1 MPISARKL
9 DGILVN
15 KLGFSRR
22 GRKHRVYTLQ
32 IEGREV
38 ARTLISH
45 GAKEISDRMLAT
57 MARQMGITSS
67 QLKAIVRGELSREDY
82 YQLLREKG
90 WIK

>member
-1 MPISARKL
+1 VPISARKM
-9 DGILVN
+9 DSILVN

-57 MARQMGITSS
+57 MSRQMGITSS
-67 QLKAIVRGELSREDY
+67 QLKAIVRGEINREDY
-82 YQLLREKG
+82 YRLLREKG
-90 WIK
+90 WLE

>member
-1 MPISARKL
+1 MPISARKM
-9 DGILVN
+9 DSILVN

-22 GRKHRVYTLQ
+22 GRKHRVYSLQ

-82 YQLLREKG
+82 FQLLRKKH
-90 WIK
+90 WIE

>member
-1 MPISARKL
+1 MPISARKM
-9 DGILVN
+9 DSILVN

-82 YQLLREKG
+82 YQLLCEKG

>member
-1 MPISARKL
+1 MPISTRKL
-9 DGILVN
+9 DSILVN

-90 WIK
+90 WIE

>member
-1 MPISARKL
+1 MPISARKM
-9 DGILVN
+9 DSILVN
-15 KLGFSRR
+15 RLGFLRR

-57 MARQMGITSS
+57 MAGQMGITSP

-82 YQLLREKG
+82 HQLLREKG
-90 WIK
+90 WLE

>member
-1 MPISARKL
+1 MPVSARKM
-9 DGILVN
+9 DSILVN

-22 GRKHRVYTLQ
+22 GQKHRIYTLQ

-45 GAKEISDRMLAT
+45 RAKEISDRMLAT

-82 YQLLREKG
+82 SSYFVRRAG
-90 WIK
+90 

>member
-1 MPISARKL
+1 MPISARKM
-9 DGILVN
+9 DSILVN

-57 MARQMGITSS
+57 VAR
-67 QLKAIVRGELSREDY
+67 
-82 YQLLREKG
+82 
-90 WIK
+90 

>member
-1 MPISARKL
+1 MPISARKM
-9 DGILVN
+9 DSILVN

-82 YQLLREKG
+82 YQLLHEKG
-90 WIK
+90 WIR

>member
-1 MPISARKL
+1 MPVSARKM
-9 DGILVN
+9 DSILVN

-22 GRKHRVYTLQ
+22 GRKHRIYTLQ

-82 YQLLREKG
+82 YQLLRQKG
-90 WIK
+90 WLE

>member
-1 MPISARKL
+1 MPISARKM
-9 DGILVN
+9 DSILVN

-38 ARTLISH
+38 ARTFSH

-57 MARQMGITSS
+57 MSRQMGITSS
-67 QLKAIVRGELSREDY
+67 QLKAIVRGEINREDY
-82 YQLLREKG
+82 YRLLREKG
-90 WIK
+90 WLE

>member
-1 MPISARKL
+1 MPISAQRM
-9 DGILVN
+9 DSILVN

-22 GRKHRVYTLQ
+22 GRKHRIYALQ

-67 QLKAIVRGELSREDY
+67 QLKDIIKGKLDKEDY

-90 WIK
+90 WLK

>member
-1 MPISARKL
+1 MDS
-9 DGILVN
+9 ILVN

-67 QLKAIVRGELSREDY
+67 QLKAIVRGELSRDEY

-90 WIK
+90 WIE

>member
-1 MPISARKL
+1 MPISARKM
-9 DGILVN
+9 DSILVN

-57 MARQMGITSS
+57 MSRQMGITSS
-67 QLKAIVRGELSREDY
+67 QLKAIVRGEINREDY
-82 YQLLREKG
+82 YRLLREKG
-90 WIK
+90 WLE

>member
-1 MPISARKL
+1 MPISARKM
-9 DGILVN
+9 DSILVN

-82 YQLLREKG
+82 CQLLREKH
-90 WIK
+90 WIE

>member
-1 MPISARKL
+1 MPISTRKM
-9 DGILVN
+9 DSILVN

-82 YQLLREKG
+82 YQLLHEKG
-90 WIK
+90 WIR

>member
-1 MPISARKL
+1 MDST
-9 DGILVN
+9 LVN

-67 QLKAIVRGELSREDY
+67 QLKAIVRGELGKEDY

-90 WIK
+90 WLE

>member
-9 DGILVN
+9 DSILVN
-15 KLGFSRR
+15 NLGFSRR

-45 GAKEISDRMLAT
+45 GAKEISDHMLAT

-82 YQLLREKG
+82 YQLLRKKG
-90 WIK
+90 WLE

>member
-1 MPISARKL
+1 MPISARKM
-9 DGILVN
+9 DSTLVN

-45 GAKEISDRMLAT
+45 GAKEISNRMLAT

-82 YQLLREKG
+82 YQLLREKH
-90 WIK
+90 WIE

>member
-1 MPISARKL
+1 MPISARKM
-9 DGILVN
+9 DSILVN

-57 MARQMGITSS
+57 MARQMGINSS
-67 QLKAIVRGELSREDY
+67 QLRAIVRGELGREDY
-82 YQLLREKG
+82 YQLLREKS
-90 WIK
+90 WIE

>member
-1 MPISARKL
+1 MPISARKM
-9 DGILVN
+9 DSILVN
-15 KLGFSRR
+15 RLGFSRR

-32 IEGREV
+32 IEGREI

-45 GAKEISDRMLAT
+45 GAKEISNRMLAT

-67 QLKAIVRGELSREDY
+67 QLKAIVTGEISREDY

-90 WIK
+90 WLE

>member
-1 MPISARKL
+1 MPISARKM
-9 DGILVN
+9 DSILVN

-32 IEGREV
+32 IEGREI

-57 MARQMGITSS
+57 MAKQMGITP
-67 QLKAIVRGELSREDY
+67 LN
-82 YQLLREKG
+82 
-90 WIK
+90 

>member
-1 MPISARKL
+1 MPVSARKM
-9 DGILVN
+9 DSILVN
-15 KLGFSRR
+15 RLGFSRR

-45 GAKEISDRMLAT
+45 GAKEISNRMLAT

-90 WIK
+90 WIE

>member
-1 MPISARKL
+1 MPVSARKM
-9 DGILVN
+9 DSILVN
-15 KLGFSRR
+15 KLGFSQR
-22 GRKHRVYTLQ
+22 GRKHRIYTLQ

-57 MARQMGITSS
+57 MARQMGITSP
-67 QLKAIVRGELSREDY
+67 QLKDIIKGKLDKEPY

-90 WIK
+90 WLK